1 MQTIEWVLY
10 AIVLGVTLFLAGCV
24 VQALL
29 EWMRERNKVRLEEKA
44 RTQNLAAGALHDV
57 DLAFNPYDCDDN
69 QAAAQRQPL
78 RLW

>member
-24 VQALL
+24 IQSLL
-29 EWMRERNKVRLEEKA
+29 ERRRVRNKVRLEEKA
-44 RTQNLAAGALHDV
+44 RSQNLAAGALHDV
-57 DLAFNPYDCDDN
+57 DLAFNPYDCDND
-69 QAAAQRQPL
+69 QTATQRQPL